1 MMHGA
6 ILRKYGAAT
15 TFDLHL
21 VKPDGVDFETAATFV
36 AGDLKIMKDEGAEA
50 NTANLPSD
58 EGVGYSLVLTASEM
72 QAARLV
78 VYLVDQ
84 TATKVWLDTA
94 IVVETYGNASA
105 QHGFDLDVAEQQVDA
120 VKISGSST
128 AADNVEANIG
138 NLDAAVSDA
147 ATTLDSG
154 TAQAG
159 GSNTITLRAG
169 ASGVDDYYNNAIVA
183 IVGGAGAGQGAIIED
198 YTGSTRLAQISTSW
212 ATQPDNTSQYKVF
225 PFGAVPGATA
235 PTAGQVADAV
245 LDEAMSGHQTAGS
258 LGAELH
264 LSKAMLA
271 NKRVHTVST
280 GVDQVMDDDG
290 FTVLRTMTPTDG
302 GTDTIDVI
310 AS

>member
-1 MMHGA
+1 MSGST
-6 ILRKYGAAT
+6 LRKYGVSAT
-15 TFDLHL
+15 INFQL
-21 VKPDGVDFETAATFV
+21 VQPDGVDFEPAATFA
-36 AGDLKIMKDEGAEA
+36 AGDIKIMKDEGAEA
-50 NTANLPSD
+50 KTTNLPTD
-58 EGVGYSLVLTASEM
+58 EGQGYSLVLTATEM
-72 QAARLV
+72 QAARIV
-78 VYLVDQ
+78 VYVVDQ

-94 IVVETYGNASA
+94 IAIETYGNASA
-105 QHGFDLDVAEQQVDA
+105 QHAFDLDTGEQQVDA
-120 VKISGSST
+120 VRISGSAT
-128 AADNVEANIG
+128 AADDVEANIG

-147 ATTLDSG
+147 VTTLDSG

-159 GSNTITLRAG
+159 GSNTITLRSG
-169 ASGVDDYYNNAIVA
+169 ASSVDDYYNNAIVA
-183 IVGGAGAGQGAIIED
+183 VVVGTGAGQGAIVED
-198 YTGSTRLAQISTSW
+198 YTGSTRVAQISTSW

-245 LDEAMSGHQTAGS
+245 LDEMVSGHQTAGS

-290 FTVLRTMTPTDG
+290 STVLRTMTPTDG
-302 GTDTIDVI
+302 GTDTIDVVP
-310 AS
+310 S